1 MVPLKIFGTCTE
13 IIDPKN
19 RKTKIRGPES
29 LPIDFFPANNFID
42 NIDVQQLISTKKT
55 QLKNF
60 GNDSSSISLPK
71 LVQGLGGEL
80 NIEKLEEIRKDK
92 ENK

>member
-42 NIDVQQLISTKKT
+42 NIDV
-55 QLKNF
+55 
-60 GNDSSSISLPK
+60 
-71 LVQGLGGEL
+71 
-80 NIEKLEEIRKDK
+80 
-92 ENK
+92 